1 MGRLNG
7 GQDAHPTRK
16 VIIGRAHR
24 FDYTI
29 DLGKYMTFAKKFL
42 WILVTL
48 IGLASV
54 CVLALS
60 RGEQINALWIVV
72 AGLCAMAVS
81 YRFYSKWLA
90 AKVLVLNDNRATP
103 AIVRNDGKDFV
114 PTNRW
119 MVFGHHFAAI
129 AGPGPL
135 VGPVL
140 AAQFG
145 FLPGTLWILIG
156 ATLGGGVHDMVTLFA
171 SVRRGGKTLGQMV
184 KEEVGPGV
192 GAMALISVLVIM
204 IILLAVLA
212 LVVVQALAKSPW
224 GVFTITMTIPIA
236 LIMGIGLRS
245 GRVNV
250 TAVTVFGLAGLVFAV
265 WGGQFLGQFP
275 SIESWFRCNDRFLV
289 WAIMAYGLAASILP
303 VWMLLTPRDYLST
316 FLKLGTVAALAV
328 AVIVIHPVLQM
339 PALTKFIDGTGL
351 VFAGPVFPFV
361 CITIA
366 CGAVSGF
373 HSLIASGTT
382 PKMVASESRI
392 RDIGYGAM
400 VTEMMVALMAMIAA
414 CVLQPGQYFAINSKG
429 APAEVVARVSS
440 NGFPVTETEMAAMAN
455 SLGEATMFNRA
466 GGAPTF
472 AVGMA
477 HIFSKVSSSSTTLAL
492 WYHFAIMFEA
502 LFILTTIDAGT
513 RVGRFLLQDLLG
525 NVWSPLGN
533 TRSWPSNLFASVL
546 LVAGW
551 GWFLY
556 QGVIDPLG
564 GINSLWPLFG
574 LANQLLSVIA
584 LCLATTLLIKMKKT
598 RYVFVTLA
606 PLAFMVIVTFSAG
619 YLKIFSTDPKLGFL
633 SGADWLGQQAAGLS
647 DLEKAQGLVRQAA
660 VWRFDAAVAGF
671 FLLLVAL
678 IVIGSA
684 RQWYQLIRG
693 RKPAVL

>member
-1 MGRLNG
+1 MNIWKKLLWLGIAG
-7 GQDAHPTRK
+7 
-16 VIIGRAHR
+16 IGTTA
-24 FDYTI
+24 
-29 DLGKYMTFAKKFL
+29 
-42 WILVTL
+42 
-48 IGLASV
+48 LA
-54 CVLALS
+54 VLAMS
-60 RGEQINALWIVV
+60 RGEPINALWIIV
-72 AGLCAMAVS
+72 AGLCALAIS

-90 AKVLVLNDNRATP
+90 TKVLVLNDERATP
-103 AIVRNDGKDFV
+103 ALVQADGKDFV

-145 FLPGTLWILIG
+145 YLPGTLWILIG
-156 ATLGGGVHDMVTLFA
+156 ATLGGGVHDMIVLFA
-171 SVRRGGKTLGQMV
+171 SVRRRGKTLGQMV
-184 KEEVGPGV
+184 KEEIGPGV
-192 GAMALISVLVIM
+192 GSVALISVLAIM
-204 IILLAVLA
+204 IILMAVLA

-224 GVFTITMTIPIA
+224 GVFTIAMTIPVA
-236 LIMGIGLRS
+236 FIMGAALRS
-245 GRVNV
+245 GKFNV
-250 TAVTVFGLAGLVFAV
+250 TAITIFGLVGLAFGV
-265 WGGQFLGQFP
+265 WGGQFLANYP
-275 SIESWFRCNDRFLV
+275 AIESWFRHDEKWIA
-289 WAIMAYGLAASILP
+289 WAIIIYGLAASILP

-328 AVIVIHPVLQM
+328 AVIVIHPTMQM
-339 PALTKFIDGTGL
+339 PALTRFIDGSGL

-382 PKMVASESRI
+382 PKMLAREVRI

-400 VTEMMVALMAMIAA
+400 VVEMMVALMAMVAA
-414 CVLQPGQYFAINSKG
+414 CVLQPGEYFAINTKG
-429 APAEVVARVSS
+429 TPTEVVAKVSAA
-440 NGFPVTETEMAAMAN
+440 GFPVTETEMQKLATN
-455 SLGEATMFNRA
+455 LGEKTMFNRA

-477 HIFSKVSSSSTTLAL
+477 HMFARVSSSPTALAL

-525 NVWSPLGN
+525 NLWRPLGN
-533 TRSWPSNLFASVL
+533 TRSWSANFLSSFL
-546 LVAGW
+546 LVAAW

-564 GINSLWPLFG
+564 GINTLWPLFG

-584 LCLATTLLIKMKKT
+584 LCLGTTLLIKMRKT
-598 RYVFVTLA
+598 RYLFVTVV
-606 PLAFMVIVTFSAG
+606 PLVFMCVVTFSAG
-619 YLKIFSTDPKLGFL
+619 YLKVFSPDPKIGFL
-633 SGADWLGQQAAGLS
+633 SGARSLRNAADS
-647 DLEKAQGLVRQAA
+647 MTDLAKAADAIRQAG
-660 VWRFDAAVAGF
+660 VWRLDAIIALA
-671 FLLLVAL
+671 FLLLVFL
-678 IVIGSA
+678 IVAGCAWEWS
-684 RQWYQLIRG
+684 RLLRG
-693 RKPAVL
+693 TKRIVLHESEFVPVNSIQFAQN

>member
-1 MGRLNG
+1 MT
-7 GQDAHPTRK
+7 A
-16 VIIGRAHR
+16 
-24 FDYTI
+24 
-29 DLGKYMTFAKKFL
+29 LGLGA
-42 WILVTL
+42 IAV
-48 IGLASV
+48 LAS
-54 CVLALS
+54 S
-60 RGEQINALWIVV
+60 RGEPVNALWIVV
-72 AGLCAMAVS
+72 AGTCAFAIS

-90 AKVLVLNDNRATP
+90 TKVLVLNDERATP
-103 AIVRNDGKDFV
+103 AVVQNDGKDFV

-156 ATLGGGVHDMVTLFA
+156 ATLGGGVHDMIVLFS
-171 SVRRGGKTLGQMV
+171 SVRRRGKTLGQMV
-184 KEEVGPGV
+184 KEEIGPGV
-192 GAMALISVLVIM
+192 GALALVSVLAIM
-204 IILLAVLA
+204 IILMAVLA
-212 LVVVQALAKSPW
+212 LVVVQALAQSPW
-224 GVFTITMTIPIA
+224 GVFTIATTIPVA
-236 LIMGIGLRS
+236 LIMGLGLRS
-245 GRVNV
+245 GRVSV
-250 TAVTVFGLAGLVFAV
+250 VWITVFGLVGLGFGV

-275 SIESWFRCNDRFLV
+275 MLQSWFTRDAKWLA
-289 WAIMAYGLAASILP
+289 WALMIYAFAASTLP
-303 VWMLLTPRDYLST
+303 IWLLLTPRDYLST

-328 AVIVIHPVLQM
+328 AVVLIRPTLLM
-339 PALTKFIDGTGL
+339 PSVSRFIDGTGP

-382 PKMVASESRI
+382 PRMLARESRI

-414 CVLQPGQYFAINSKG
+414 CVLEPGEYFAINTKG
-429 APAEVVARVSS
+429 APTEVVARISAA
-440 NGFPVTETEMAAMAN
+440 GYPVTEAGMQTLATN
-455 SLGEATMFNRA
+455 LGESTMFNRA

-477 HIFSKVSSSSTTLAL
+477 HMFARISSSPTALAL

-502 LFILTTIDAGT
+502 LFILTTLDAGT

-525 NVWSPLGN
+525 NLWRPLGE
-533 TRSWPSNLFASVL
+533 TRSLSANLLSSGL
-546 LVAGW
+546 LVAAW

-584 LCLATTLLIKMKKT
+584 LCLGTTVLIKMGKL
-598 RYVFVTLA
+598 RYVWVTLA
-606 PLAFMVIVTFSAG
+606 PLCFMCVVTFSAG
-619 YLKIFSTDPKLGFL
+619 YMKIFSSDPKIGFL
-633 SGADWLGQQAAGLS
+633 SGAESLAQRGLS
-647 DLEKAQGLVRQAA
+647 LPPGEAVGLIRQAG
-660 VWRFDAAVAGF
+660 VWRFDALVAGG
-671 FLLLVAL
+671 FLILVLL
-678 IVIGSA
+678 IVSGSA
-684 RQWYQLIRG
+684 RQWWRLIRG
-693 RKPAVL
+693 TQPMELQESEFVRLTSANSIAS

>member
-1 MGRLNG
+1 MSVWKKLLWF
-7 GQDAHPTRK
+7 A
-16 VIIGRAHR
+16 VAA
-24 FDYTI
+24 
-29 DLGKYMTFAKKFL
+29 LGTGA
-42 WILVTL
+42 V
-48 IGLASV
+48 A
-54 CVLALS
+54 VLALS
-60 RGEQINALWIVV
+60 RNEHISALWIIV
-72 AGLCAMAVS
+72 AGLCALSIS

-90 AKVLVLNDNRATP
+90 AKVLVLNDERATP
-103 AIVRNDGKDFV
+103 AVLQNDSKDFV

-156 ATLGGGVHDMVTLFA
+156 ATLGGGVHDMIILFA

-184 KEEVGPGV
+184 KEEIGRGV
-192 GAMALISVLVIM
+192 GALALVSVLAIM

-224 GVFTITMTIPIA
+224 GVFTITMTIPVA
-236 LIMGIGLRS
+236 LIMGIGLRT
-245 GRVNV
+245 GKVNV
-250 TAVTVFGLAGLVFAV
+250 LAVTIFGLIGLAFGV
-265 WGGQFLGQFP
+265 WGGQFLSNFP
-275 SIESWFRCNDRFLV
+275 VIEAWFRHDAIWV
-289 WAIMAYGLAASILP
+289 SWAIMIYGLAASILP

-328 AVIVIHPVLQM
+328 AVILIHPTLQM
-339 PALTKFIDGTGL
+339 PSLTKFIDGSGL

-382 PKMVASESRI
+382 PKMLGRESRV

-400 VTEMMVALMAMIAA
+400 ITEMMVALMALIAA
-414 CVLQPGQYFAINSKG
+414 CVLQPGEYFAINTKG
-429 APAEVVARVSS
+429 TPTEVVAKVSAA
-440 NGFPVTETEMAAMAN
+440 GFPVTEPQMADLARN
-455 SLGEATMFNRA
+455 LGEQTMFNRA

-477 HIFSKVSSSSTTLAL
+477 HMFARVSSSPTALAL

-513 RVGRFLLQDLLG
+513 RVGRFLLQDVLG
-525 NVWSPLGN
+525 HVLRPLGN
-533 TRSWPSNLFASVL
+533 TRSWSANFLSSVL
-546 LVAGW
+546 LVAAW

-556 QGVIDPLG
+556 EGVIDPLG

-574 LANQLLSVIA
+574 LANQLLSVVA
-584 LCLATTLLIKMKKT
+584 LCLGTTLLIKMHKSK
-598 RYVFVTLA
+598 YLFVTLV
-606 PLAFMVIVTFSAG
+606 PLCFMCAVTFA
-619 YLKIFSTDPKLGFL
+619 
-633 SGADWLGQQAAGLS
+633 
-647 DLEKAQGLVRQAA
+647 
-660 VWRFDAAVAGF
+660 
-671 FLLLVAL
+671 
-678 IVIGSA
+678 
-684 RQWYQLIRG
+684 
-693 RKPAVL
+693 

>member
-1 MGRLNG
+1 M
-7 GQDAHPTRK
+7 
-16 VIIGRAHR
+16 
-24 FDYTI
+24 TI
-29 DLGKYMTFAKKFL
+29 WKKLL
-42 WILVTL
+42 WIVVTL
-48 IGLASV
+48 LGVAAIW
-54 CVLALS
+54 VLAFS
-60 RGEQINALWIVV
+60 RGEQISALWIIV
-72 AGLCAMAVS
+72 AGLCATAIS

-90 AKVLVLNDNRATP
+90 TKVLVLNDERATP
-103 AIVRNDGKDFV
+103 ALVQNDGKDFV

-156 ATLGGGVHDMVTLFA
+156 ATLGGAVHDMLILFA

-184 KEEVGPGV
+184 KEEIGPVV
-192 GAMALISVLVIM
+192 GALALISVLAIM
-204 IILLAVLA
+204 TILLAVLA

-224 GVFTITMTIPIA
+224 GVFTIAMTIPVA
-236 LIMGIGLRS
+236 FIMGIGLRT
-245 GRVNV
+245 GKVNV
-250 TAVTVFGLAGLVFAV
+250 SAITIFGLIGLGFGV
-265 WGGQFLGQFP
+265 WGGQFLGHFP
-275 SIESWFRCNDRFLV
+275 MIESWFRHDDRWLA
-289 WAIMAYGLAASILP
+289 WAIMTYGLAASILP
-303 VWMLLTPRDYLST
+303 VWLLLTPRDYLST

-328 AVIVIHPVLQM
+328 AVIFIHPTLQM
-339 PALTKFIDGTGL
+339 PALTRFIDGSGL

-382 PKMVASESRI
+382 PKMLGRESRI

-400 VTEMMVALMAMIAA
+400 VTEMMVALMAMVAA
-414 CVLQPGQYFAINSKG
+414 CVLLPGEYFAINTKG
-429 APAEVVARVSS
+429 SPTEVVAKVSAA
-440 NGFPVTETEMAAMAN
+440 GFPVTENQMSILAHN
-455 SLGEATMFNRA
+455 LGEDTMFNRA

-477 HIFSKVSSSSTTLAL
+477 HMFARVSASPTALAL

-513 RVGRFLLQDLLG
+513 RVGRFLLQDFLG
-525 NVWSPLGN
+525 QLWRPLGN
-533 TRSWPSNLFASVL
+533 TRSWSANLFSSVL
-546 LVAGW
+546 LVSAW

-584 LCLATTLLIKMKKT
+584 LCLGTTILIKMGKA
-598 RYVFVTLA
+598 RYLWTTLV
-606 PLAFMVIVTFSAG
+606 PLCFMIAVTFSAG
-619 YLKIFSTDPKLGFL
+619 YLKIFSANPKIGFL
-633 SGADWLGQQAAGLS
+633 SGAQMLILNPATVGGNVDVT
-647 DLEKAQGLVRQAA
+647 KQAA
-660 VWRFDAAVAGF
+660 VWRFDALIAAV
-671 FLLLVAL
+671 FLLLVCL
-678 IVIGSA
+678 IVAGCA
-684 RQWYQLIRG
+684 REWWRLLRG
-693 RKPAVL
+693 TKPVILHESEFVSLSQAKVATS

>member
-1 MGRLNG
+1 MSWWKRLLWLS
-7 GQDAHPTRK
+7 
-16 VIIGRAHR
+16 VSL
-24 FDYTI
+24 
-29 DLGKYMTFAKKFL
+29 LGLGA
-42 WILVTL
+42 I
-48 IGLASV
+48 A
-54 CVLALS
+54 VLALS
-60 RGEQINALWIVV
+60 RGEEINALWIII
-72 AGLCAMAVS
+72 AGLCAFAIS

-90 AKVLVLNDNRATP
+90 VRVLLLNDQRATP
-103 AIVRNDGKDFV
+103 ALVQNDGKDFV

-156 ATLGGGVHDMVTLFA
+156 ATLGGGVHDMVVLFA
-171 SVRRGGKTLGQMV
+171 SVRRRGKTLGQMV
-184 KEEVGPGV
+184 KEEIGPGV
-192 GAMALISVLVIM
+192 GALALISVLAIM

-224 GVFTITMTIPIA
+224 GVFTIAMTIPIA
-236 LIMGIGLRS
+236 LLMGAGLRT
-245 GRVNV
+245 GRWSIKWI
-250 TAVTVFGLAGLVFAV
+250 TTFGIVGLFFAV
-265 WGGQFLGQFP
+265 WGGQFLGNFP
-275 SIESWFRCNDRFLV
+275 AVEAGFQHSDRWLA
-289 WAIMAYGLAASILP
+289 WAIMIYGLAASILP

-316 FLKLGTVAALAV
+316 FMKIGTVAALAV
-328 AVIVIHPVLQM
+328 AVFLIHPTLQM

-382 PKMVASESRI
+382 PKMLERESRI

-414 CVLQPGQYFAINSKG
+414 CVIQPGQYFAINTKG
-429 APAEVVARVSS
+429 TPAEVVSKVSAA
-440 NGFPVTETEMAAMAN
+440 GFPVTEAEMSDLAHR
-455 SLGEATMFNRA
+455 LGEQTMFNRA

-477 HIFSKVSSSSTTLAL
+477 HMFARVSASPTALAL

-525 NVWSPLGN
+525 NVWRPLGD
-533 TRSWPSNLFASVL
+533 TRSWAANAFASLL

-564 GINSLWPLFG
+564 GINTLWPLFG
-574 LANQLLSVIA
+574 LANQLLSVVA
-584 LCLATTLLIKMKKT
+584 LCLGTTLLIKMGKA
-598 RYVFVTLA
+598 RYLFVTLV
-606 PLAFMVIVTFSAG
+606 PLLFMCVVTFSAG
-619 YLKIFSTDPKLGFL
+619 YIKIFSPDPNLGL
-633 SGADWLGQQAAGLS
+633 LASVRAAMTKSLHMADANAA
-647 DLEKAQGLVRQAA
+647 AVLVRQAA
-660 VWRFDAAVAGF
+660 MYRVDIFVAAT
-671 FLLLVAL
+671 FLVLVLL
-678 IVIGSA
+678 IVMGSA
-684 RQWYQLIRG
+684 AEWYRLLAG
-693 RKPAVL
+693 RKRVQLHESEFVPLGEVAA

>member
-1 MGRLNG
+1 MSLW
-7 GQDAHPTRK
+7 
-16 VIIGRAHR
+16 
-24 FDYTI
+24 
-29 DLGKYMTFAKKFL
+29 KKLL
-42 WILVTL
+42 WVGVTL
-48 IGLASV
+48 LGLASLA
-54 CVLALS
+54 VLALS
-60 RGEQINALWIVV
+60 RGEQISALWIVT
-72 AGLCAMAVS
+72 AGFCAAAIS
-81 YRFYSKWLA
+81 YRFYSKWIA
-90 AKVLVLNDNRATP
+90 AKILVLNDERATP
-103 AIVRNDGKDFV
+103 AVVKNDSKDFV

-156 ATLGGGVHDMVTLFA
+156 ATLGGAVHDMIMLFA
-171 SVRRGGKTLGQMV
+171 SVRRGGKTLGQMA
-184 KEEVGPGV
+184 KEEIAPGV
-192 GAMALISVLVIM
+192 GVLALISVLAIM

-224 GVFTITMTIPIA
+224 GVFTIAMTIPVA
-236 LIMGIGLRS
+236 LIMGFGLRS
-245 GRVNV
+245 GKVNV
-250 TAVTVFGLAGLVFAV
+250 TAVTIFGLLGLAFGV
-265 WGGQFLGQFP
+265 WGGQFLSNFP
-275 SIESWFRCNDRFLV
+275 AIEAWFRHDAIWV
-289 WAIMAYGLAASILP
+289 SWAIMIYGLAASILP

-328 AVIVIHPVLQM
+328 AVILIHPTLQM
-339 PALTKFIDGTGL
+339 PSLTKFIDGSGL

-382 PKMVASESRI
+382 PKMLGRESRI

-400 VTEMMVALMAMIAA
+400 ITEMMVALMALIAA
-414 CVLQPGQYFAINSKG
+414 SVLQPGQYFAINMKG
-429 APAEVVARVSS
+429 TPTEVVQKVSAE
-440 NGFPVTETEMAAMAN
+440 GFPVTEDEMSILAQN
-455 SLGEATMFNRA
+455 LGEKTMFNRA

-477 HIFSKVSSSSTTLAL
+477 HMFARISSSPTALAL

-525 NVWSPLGN
+525 NVWRPLGN
-533 TRSWPSNLFASVL
+533 TRSWSANFLTSVL
-546 LVAGW
+546 LVAAW

-556 QGVIDPLG
+556 QGVVDPLG
-564 GINSLWPLFG
+564 GINTLWPLFG

-584 LCLATTLLIKMKKT
+584 LCLCTTILIKMQKT
-598 RYVFVTLA
+598 RYLFITLL
-606 PLAFMVIVTFSAG
+606 PLCFMCAVTFSAG
-619 YLKIFSTDPKLGFL
+619 YLKIFSADPKLGFL
-633 SGADWLGQQAAGLS
+633 SGAQSLAAQASGMS
-647 DLEKAQGLVRQAA
+647 DLTKTGELLRQAH
-660 VWRFDAAVAGF
+660 VWQFDAIVAGF
-671 FLLLVAL
+671 FMLFVFL
-678 IVIGSA
+678 IVVGSA
-684 RQWYQLIRG
+684 SQWWQLIRG
-693 RKPAVL
+693 TKPVVLRESEFVPVTSVTTSAAIG

>member
-1 MGRLNG
+1 MW
-7 GQDAHPTRK
+7 
-16 VIIGRAHR
+16 
-24 FDYTI
+24 
-29 DLGKYMTFAKKFL
+29 KKLL
-42 WILVTL
+42 WIAVTL
-48 IGLASV
+48 LGLGSIAI
-54 CVLALS
+54 LAMS
-60 RGEQINALWIVV
+60 RGEQINALWIIV
-72 AGLCAMAVS
+72 AGLCAFAIS

-90 AKVLVLNDNRATP
+90 SKVLLLNDQRATP
-103 AIVRNDGKDFV
+103 ALVQNDGKDFV

-156 ATLGGGVHDMVTLFA
+156 ATLGGGVHDMIVLFA
-171 SVRRGGKTLGQMV
+171 SVRRRGKTLGQMV
-184 KEEVGPGV
+184 KEEIGRGV
-192 GAMALISVLVIM
+192 GALALISVLAIM

-224 GVFTITMTIPIA
+224 GVFTIAMTIPIA
-236 LIMGIGLRS
+236 LLMGAGLRS
-245 GRVNV
+245 GLFNITWI
-250 TAVTVFGLAGLVFAV
+250 TAFGIVGLFFAV
-265 WGGQFLGQFP
+265 WGGQFLGNFP
-275 SIESWFRCNDRFLV
+275 ALEAWFRHSDRWLA

-316 FLKLGTVAALAV
+316 FLKIGTVAALAV
-328 AVIVIHPVLQM
+328 AVLLIHPVLQM
-339 PALTKFIDGTGL
+339 PALTKFVDGSGL

-382 PKMVASESRI
+382 PKMLERESRI

-400 VTEMMVALMAMIAA
+400 ITEMMVALMAMIAA
-414 CVLQPGQYFAINSKG
+414 CVIQPGEYFAINTKG
-429 APAEVVARVSS
+429 TPTEVVAKVSAA
-440 NGFPVTETEMAAMAN
+440 GFPVTEPQMADLARN
-455 SLGEATMFNRA
+455 LGEQTMFNRA

-477 HIFSKVSSSSTTLAL
+477 HMFARVSAGPTALAL

-502 LFILTTIDAGT
+502 LFILTTLDAGT

-525 NVWSPLGN
+525 NLWRPLGN
-533 TRSWPSNLFASVL
+533 TRSWIANSFASM
-546 LVAGW
+546 LVVAAW

-556 QGVIDPLG
+556 QGVIDPRG
-564 GINSLWPLFG
+564 GINTLWPLFG

-584 LCLATTLLIKMKKT
+584 LCLGTTLLIKMGKA
-598 RYVFVTLA
+598 RYLFITIVPVL
-606 PLAFMVIVTFSAG
+606 FMAVVTFSAG
-619 YLKIFSTDPKLGFL
+619 YMKIFSPDPNLGLLASARAAIQRSF
-633 SGADWLGQQAAGLS
+633 QAS
-647 DLEKAQGLVRQAA
+647 DASAAAVLIRQATMYRID
-660 VWRFDAAVAGF
+660 VFVAAS
-671 FLLLVAL
+671 FLLLVLL

-684 RQWYQLIRG
+684 VEWYRLLVGHKRVELHESEFVPLAEVAAG
-693 RKPAVL
+693 

>member
-1 MGRLNG
+1 MSLW
-7 GQDAHPTRK
+7 
-16 VIIGRAHR
+16 
-24 FDYTI
+24 
-29 DLGKYMTFAKKFL
+29 KKLL
-42 WILVTL
+42 WVAVTL
-48 IGLASV
+48 LGLASLA
-54 CVLALS
+54 VLALS
-60 RGEQINALWIVV
+60 RGEQISALWIIVSGFCT
-72 AGLCAMAVS
+72 AAVS
-81 YRFYSKWLA
+81 YRFYSKWIATKILM
-90 AKVLVLNDNRATP
+90 LNDDRATP
-103 AIVRNDGKDFV
+103 AVVKNDGKDFV

-156 ATLGGGVHDMVTLFA
+156 ATLGGAVHDMIVLFA

-184 KEEVGPGV
+184 KEEIGPGV
-192 GAMALISVLVIM
+192 GVLALISVLAIM

-224 GVFTITMTIPIA
+224 GVFTIAMTIPVA
-236 LIMGIGLRS
+236 LIMGFGLRS
-245 GRVNV
+245 GKVNV
-250 TAVTVFGLAGLVFAV
+250 TVVTIFGLLGLAFGV
-265 WGGQFLGQFP
+265 WGGQFLGNFP
-275 SIESWFRCNDRFLV
+275 AIEAWFRHDAIWIAC
-289 WAIMAYGLAASILP
+289 AIMIYGLAASVLP

-328 AVIVIHPVLQM
+328 AVIVIHPTLQM
-339 PALTKFIDGTGL
+339 PSLTKFIDGSGL

-361 CITIA
+361 FITIA

-382 PKMVASESRI
+382 PKMVGRESRI

-400 VTEMMVALMAMIAA
+400 ITEMMVALMALIAA
-414 CVLQPGQYFAINSKG
+414 CVLQPGEYFAINTKG
-429 APAEVVARVSS
+429 TPTEVVAKVSAA
-440 NGFPVTETEMAAMAN
+440 GFPVTESEMSILAN
-455 SLGEATMFNRA
+455 NLGEQTMFNRV

-477 HIFSKVSSSSTTLAL
+477 HMFARVSSSPTALAL

-525 NVWSPLGN
+525 NVWRPLGN
-533 TRSWPSNLFASVL
+533 TRSWTANFVTSVL
-546 LVAGW
+546 LVAAW

-556 QGVIDPLG
+556 QGVVDPLG
-564 GINSLWPLFG
+564 GINTLWPLFG

-584 LCLATTLLIKMKKT
+584 LCLCTTILIKMQKT
-598 RYVFVTLA
+598 RYLFITVV
-606 PLAFMVIVTFSAG
+606 PLCFMCAVTFSAG
-619 YLKIFSTDPKLGFL
+619 YLKIFSADPKLGFL
-633 SGADWLGQQAAGLS
+633 SGAQTLAREAAGIV
-647 DLEKAQGLVRQAA
+647 DQTKAAELTRQAT
-660 VWRFDAAVAGF
+660 VWQFDAGVAGF
-671 FLLLVAL
+671 FLLLVFL
-678 IVIGSA
+678 IVIGAAS
-684 RQWYQLIRG
+684 QWWQLIRG
-693 RKPAVL
+693 TKPVVLRESEFVSVANAELASS